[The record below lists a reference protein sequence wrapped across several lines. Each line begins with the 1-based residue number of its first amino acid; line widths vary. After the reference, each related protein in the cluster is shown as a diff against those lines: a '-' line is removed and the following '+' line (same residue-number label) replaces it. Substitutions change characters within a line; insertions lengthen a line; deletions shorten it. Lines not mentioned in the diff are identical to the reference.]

1 MFFGTQCTSSDCVTL
16 YIHLAGAVGRWH
28 CALNCGWLRNI
39 ISVRPQAWKEYTQ
52 RHNTHR
58 ASWTG
63 CAEGMAKQR
72 TGILVTRR
80 LWRRTF
86 RSSGRGFEKTA
97 NWQVHTRPW
106 GRCDTQ
112 PSQTIANYR
121 LITKMKHFRWRN
133 VFDNMCTCVEWAVD
147 HFGLGLTSIHQL
159 LRKIFAKNVIY
170 MWTHL
175 RKALTRCNVAV
186 RLVLLASTVR
196 LNANTT
202 LTSEIFI
209 AWRVLWKG
217 AGELSGWYL

>member
-1 MFFGTQCTSSDCVTL
+1 MTHRLTRKYAKNYCNRTLIVKVIIGIVVTCFL
-16 YIHLAGAVGRWH
+16 GHSVHRPIVWRCIHLAGAVGRWH

-39 ISVRPQAWKEYTQ
+39 ISVMAWKEYTQ

-170 MWTHL
+170 M
-175 RKALTRCNVAV
+175 
-186 RLVLLASTVR
+186 
-196 LNANTT
+196 
-202 LTSEIFI
+202 
-209 AWRVLWKG
+209 
-217 AGELSGWYL
+217 